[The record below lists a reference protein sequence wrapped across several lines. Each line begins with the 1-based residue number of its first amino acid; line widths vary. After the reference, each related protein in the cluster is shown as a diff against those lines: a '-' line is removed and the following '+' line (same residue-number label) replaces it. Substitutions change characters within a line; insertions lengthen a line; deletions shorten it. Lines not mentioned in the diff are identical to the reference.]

1 MYGKPI
7 LVLSQLIDYG
17 QYIYH
22 EKFIGKKYSDKKL
35 KKIIEDFL
43 AVVKLSDTE
52 SYQVVHD
59 IVDLQHSSTLSRLR
73 YRASATYLQIG
84 LNALQRQR
92 GISKILKKLV
102 ICQFRILGCICKVYT
117 KIHRTHF
124 YGAVKFADQIL
135 RSRHILKSDHVV
147 DVACG
152 TGSIARILTS
162 LDTGM

>member
-73 YRASATYLQIG
+73 YRASRATYLQIG
-84 LNALQRQR
+84 LNALRKTTR
-92 GISKILKKLV
+92 YKKILKKW
-102 ICQFRILGCICKVYT
+102 
-117 KIHRTHF
+117 
-124 YGAVKFADQIL
+124 
-135 RSRHILKSDHVV
+135 
-147 DVACG
+147 
-152 TGSIARILTS
+152 
-162 LDTGM
+162 